1 MRSRITR
8 IWLWWL
14 LAMALLVAVT
24 WALAMVEL
32 PGGASG
38 SPTLA
43 DVLGFFAHIGVWGTI
58 KILAVLF
65 LPPIVLT
72 YLEIRKQRDNGG
84 L

>member
-1 MRSRITR
+1 MRSRIAR

-14 LAMALLVAVT
+14 LVMALLVAVT
-24 WALAMVEL
+24 WGLAMVEF

-43 DVLGFFAHIGVWGTI
+43 DLLGFFAHVGVWGTI
-58 KILAVLF
+58 KILSVLF

-72 YLEIRKQRDNGG
+72 YVEIRKRRRDRG